1 MAYELRFDLKQTG
14 AEALASVDGLIQRL
28 ATNTKASAGELKVFE
43 FALRGSIAAGD
54 SLAQALKSIA
64 STTSG
69 GFEGVAKIAKE
80 AQNLGKEASK
90 AADETQKLGR
100 MMELAYN
107 ENHARDVKKI
117 TDALKEQA
125 DAAAKAAKAAKDGEA
140 AANRGASGLLQ
151 LASGSG
157 IVTGQLASLTR
168 GAGALSGGLG
178 GIVTPAGLATVGILA
193 IGVAAAKMSYD
204 LVAEFAAAERETSN
218 FADRIGVTLLQA
230 EKLQS
235 QARLTGISINA
246 LEQSGRLL
254 GEALENP
261 ATTGKKASDALHKL
275 GIETVG
281 LQGEFK
287 ETGPIVLELL
297 DKLSRI
303 PDQAT
308 RFALANEV
316 LGRGG
321 KAIQPLIADY
331 AELQRIAASLHVGED
346 AAGSKEL
353 LDADRAVKKLDESW
367 TLFKKSLATEIA
379 PITIRVL
386 AKLIPDG
393 HEARDDADMQGLLN
407 GNSNEPGNVAAR
419 AQGIARN
426 VKPLIDRDIQGSLD
440 QMRKLGE
447 DALKTSGAAFRA
459 SDDKTKESLDEQL
472 KTAKAAADKLRP
484 DLRGDSIDKKT
495 RATETAEYNKQTAE
509 VTRLEAAIK
518 AVADGKKEANRGD
531 EEAIAL
537 RSERARLQEGELTGL
552 DAINAKHDALIAK
565 LREEDAL
572 YRKEHPGAK
581 PNEKLTPANLAQIDQ
596 DTAIEKDKYNQGL
609 AISRAQNDRAVAGT
623 VIDQQKALD
632 KAQGA
637 GGAEID
643 LARGKSS
650 GQDEAGIEAAYQER
664 LASQRQQFEDAAR
677 QVVELRQQRDERQ
690 AIKPDTKQLEADNR
704 GITEAQIKA
713 TGAAALALYDAQK
726 QRELELIA
734 LGKKRFEDE
743 ASHARNLR
751 TVTEASTKADIEDNK
766 ASLQRRSALIAAQDG
781 KGNDLDTLRKQI
793 DLRRQIAQIDRDEK
807 QRDIEAERA
816 EQQGILKANPG
827 SEKEVDTQLAQLRA
841 QEIANQR
848 GYEREL
854 GDERIDIELKI
865 AEIREKDLEKY
876 KRDSESIF
884 DALINRQLG
893 AGHALTL
900 LLRKE
905 ALGQG
910 AKLFANA
917 TAPILKTA
925 GETLAG
931 AVPASFRPFTK
942 DTIFDPANRAVPGA
956 SDATQAATAANTGKT
971 ADWLAQ
977 IFRAMTGGSA
987 PVASPAAATAPAKLP
1002 GILAYARGGGP
1013 PVGVP
1018 SLVGEEGPELF
1029 VPTTPGTILTA
1040 ADTKRLLASGIL
1052 AFAEGGGPPVSVLP
1066 AGANA
1071 PSPAALAIA
1080 QALDDNTQATGVL
1093 TKSIGQLYSGITG
1106 NSPDSSVGSAPAPN
1120 SLAGSLAQPVAALP
1134 ALSPYTASGAG
1145 YGMPP
1150 GIIDQISGAAPLGTG
1165 ILATLSTLR
1174 AQALSPSGG
1183 GGGAVVETGTAL
1195 ASIAKL
1201 ISGAGGGV
1209 SSVVRGDAL
1218 SNILGGGSGTPG
1230 VTVDLLGGEGT
1241 GGGGFVSAPTSTAP
1255 TPGLVAPLP
1264 VSYGGLAN
1272 PLDGMSVSLPGY
1284 TPTTGQQIASGVGL
1298 AATIGAGTMG
1308 IISGLSQGGP
1318 RGDLTAA
1325 GSAAGIAGAVVGNV
1339 AKLLG
1344 AATPLLSAI
1353 PIIGSIAAVALPL
1366 IGSLFGNGPT
1376 QRANQI
1382 NQELS
1387 ANQYIAP
1394 QALNVTQS
1402 SNGNFTD
1409 FDARGNIRTSDFSA
1423 VPTVRQGF
1431 VWEQTHGLFGPPPT
1445 YYNVP
1450 GGQTSQF
1457 NPTTAA
1463 PAATIVNHNYAAGA
1477 IQAIDTQTFAEAI
1490 DKAHVAVGNA
1500 AAKNLQNMHG
1510 ALATEV
1516 QRAANG

>member
-1 MAYELRFDLKQTG
+1 MAYDIRFDVKQTG
-14 AEALASVDGLIQRL
+14 AETIDQISAKLVVMKTQVSAVGTEMTQAAKRVTDAEQQMAAAVASGHGQLAATLSGIVAKERAELETLVAKHRELKGSVDEVTSSFTRMTPAVTAANAEFAVMEGRLPTRALGRFASDVLGLGPLMQKAFPLFGLFAMGEMIVDVGSKLLKFIDKFDPLVQAEKRAEETTKSLTGEFKKLNDEIARMANASFEDRYGKTAGLAHEAAGLSVGNIGNKVMAAGLAADIARLQALKKTEISDYTTRPAGPAQGPADAMGLHLIRTDPKTGEKFYSDAPIDIDIATLKHQQAAFQEQIQVTDL
-28 ATNTKASAGELKVFE
+28 TSGHLSHDSLKAQDSATATEDSKEAAAARPGIEAANRRRELNARYAARADEAEGKENNDPYAAIQSNIQGRINEDSKPGAPLSSAAMSSAQRQAVAENTKASLKLMAENAKRLGELTTKAVAAVETDQREQGRVSGDE
-43 FALRGSIAAGD
+43 FRKGL
-54 SLAQALKSIA
+54 
-64 STTSG
+64 
-69 GFEGVAKIAKE
+69 
-80 AQNLGKEASK
+80 
-90 AADETQKLGR
+90 
-100 MMELAYN
+100 
-107 ENHARDVKKI
+107 
-117 TDALKEQA
+117 
-125 DAAAKAAKAAKDGEA
+125 AKDISEG
-140 AANRGASGLLQ
+140 
-151 LASGSG
+151 
-157 IVTGQLASLTR
+157 TK
-168 GAGALSGGLG
+168 
-178 GIVTPAGLATVGILA
+178 
-193 IGVAAAKMSYD
+193 GVAA
-204 LVAEFAAAERETSN
+204 
-218 FADRIGVTLLQA
+218 DRASEIDQASSDASGVRRQLQA
-230 EKLQS
+230 S
-235 QARLTGISINA
+235 IRANSARGGGPGGA
-246 LEQSGRLL
+246 QG
-254 GEALENP
+254 A
-261 ATTGKKASDALHKL
+261 ASDFSAQLSAAQQIFDIEDKRVKL
-275 GIETVG
+275 YDNEDEKIRDNAANKKQLAESVY
-281 LQGEFK
+281 
-287 ETGPIVLELL
+287 
-297 DKLSRI
+297 
-303 PDQAT
+303 QA
-308 RFALANEV
+308 
-316 LGRGG
+316 
-321 KAIQPLIADY
+321 Q
-331 AELQRIAASLHVGED
+331 
-346 AAGSKEL
+346 
-353 LDADRAVKKLDESW
+353 
-367 TLFKKSLATEIA
+367 
-379 PITIRVL
+379 
-386 AKLIPDG
+386 
-393 HEARDDADMQGLLN
+393 
-407 GNSNEPGNVAAR
+407 
-419 AQGIARN
+419 AQY
-426 VKPLIDRDIQGSLD
+426 
-440 QMRKLGE
+440 E
-447 DALKTSGAAFRA
+447 
-459 SDDKTKESLDEQL
+459 ESLD
-472 KTAKAAADKLRP
+472 
-484 DLRGDSIDKKT
+484 DLR
-495 RATETAEYNKQTAE
+495 
-509 VTRLEAAIK
+509 
-518 AVADGKKEANRGD
+518 
-531 EEAIAL
+531 
-537 RSERARLQEGELTGL
+537 
-552 DAINAKHDALIAK
+552 
-565 LREEDAL
+565 
-572 YRKEHPGAK
+572 
-581 PNEKLTPANLAQIDQ
+581 EKN
-596 DTAIEKDKYNQGL
+596 
-609 AISRAQNDRAVAGT
+609 
-623 VIDQQKALD
+623 
-632 KAQGA
+632 
-637 GGAEID
+637 
-643 LARGKSS
+643 
-650 GQDEAGIEAAYQER
+650 
-664 LASQRQQFEDAAR
+664 
-677 QVVELRQQRDERQ
+677 
-690 AIKPDTKQLEADNR
+690 
-704 GITEAQIKA
+704 
-713 TGAAALALYDAQK
+713 
-726 QRELELIA
+726 
-734 LGKKRFEDE
+734 
-743 ASHARNLR
+743 
-751 TVTEASTKADIEDNK
+751 
-766 ASLQRRSALIAAQDG
+766 
-781 KGNDLDTLRKQI
+781 
-793 DLRRQIAQIDRDEK
+793 
-807 QRDIEAERA
+807 
-816 EQQGILKANPG
+816 
-827 SEKEVDTQLAQLRA
+827 
-841 QEIANQR
+841 
-848 GYEREL
+848 
-854 GDERIDIELKI
+854 
-865 AEIREKDLEKY
+865 LEKY
-876 KRDSESIF
+876 HKDAVSIF
-884 DALINRQLG
+884 DALTNRQLG

>member
-1 MAYELRFDLKQTG
+1 MAYELRFDVKATG

-28 ATNTKASAGELKVFE
+28 ATNTKTSAGELKVFE

-54 SLAQALKSIA
+54 SLGQALKSIA
-64 STTSG
+64 STTTG
-69 GFEGVAKIAKE
+69 GAEGLARIAKE
-80 AQNLGKEASK
+80 AQNLGKETSK
-90 AADETQKLGR
+90 TADETQKLGR

-107 ENHARDVKKI
+107 ENKARDVKKI
-117 TDALKEQA
+117 TDALKAQA
-125 DAAAKAAKAAKDGEA
+125 DAAAKAAKAQA
-140 AANRGASGLLQ
+140 AAAKETEQAAKAAEQTANRSASGLLQ
-151 LASGSG
+151 LASSSG
-157 IVTGQLASLTR
+157 IVNGQLASLTR

-193 IGVAAAKMSYD
+193 IGAAAAKMSYD

-230 EKLQS
+230 EKLELM
-235 QARLTGISINA
+235 ARLTGISINA

-261 ATTGKKASDALHKL
+261 ATTGKKAADALHKL

-281 LQGEFK
+281 LQGELK

-346 AAGSKEL
+346 AAGSAEL
-353 LDADRAVKKLDESW
+353 LKADRAVKELSESW
-367 TLFKKSLATEIA
+367 TLFVKSLATKIA
-379 PITIRVL
+379 PITISVL
-386 AKLIPDG
+386 TKLTPDG

-426 VKPLIDRDIQGSLD
+426 VKPIIDRNLQASLD
-440 QMRKLGE
+440 QMRRLGE
-447 DALKTSGAAFRA
+447 DALKTSGADFRA
-459 SDDKTKESLDEQL
+459 KDDKTKESLDEQL
-472 KTAKAAADKLRP
+472 KAAKAAADKLRP

-518 AVADGKKEANRGD
+518 AVAEGKKEANRGD

-537 RSERARLQEGELTGL
+537 RGERARLQEGELTGL

-572 YRKEHPGAK
+572 YKKEHPGAK

-609 AISRAQNDRAVAGT
+609 AISRAQNDRAVAGS
-623 VIDQQKALD
+623 VIDQQRALD

-637 GGAEID
+637 GATEID
-643 LARGKSS
+643 LARGKNS
-650 GQDEAGIEAAYQER
+650 GQDEAGIEAAYQDR
-664 LASQRQQFEDAAR
+664 LAAQRQQFEDAAR
-677 QVVELRQQRDERQ
+677 QVVELRRQRDEKQ
-690 AIKPDTKQLEADNR
+690 AVKPDTKQLEADNR
-704 GITEAQIKA
+704 GITEAEIRA

-743 ASHARNLR
+743 ASHARDLR
-751 TVTEASTKADIEDNK
+751 TVTEASTKADVEDNK
-766 ASLQRRSALIAAQDG
+766 ASLQRRSALIAVQGG
-781 KGNDLDTLRKQI
+781 KGNELDTLYKQI
-793 DLRRQIAQIDRDEK
+793 DLRRQVAQIDRDEK
-807 QRDIEAERA
+807 QRDIDAQRT

-827 SEKEVDTQLAQLRA
+827 SQKEVETQLAQLRA

-884 DALINRQLG
+884 DALTNRQVG
-893 AGHALTL
+893 AGRALGL
-900 LLRKE
+900 LLKKD
-905 ALGQG
+905 ALNEGG
-910 AKLFANA
+910 ALFSNA
-917 TAPILKTA
+917 TAPILKTV
-925 GETLAG
+925 GEGIAS
-931 AVPASFRPFTK
+931 AVPASWGRFTQK
-942 DTIFDPANRAVPGA
+942 TLLDPANKAIPSAAQTAAAANKAVPDAAQASIVANTTDTVTWLKQIYKAVSGDTSA
-956 SDATQAATAANTGKT
+956 SDPNSADPASAISTAAANPM
-971 ADWLAQ
+971 
-977 IFRAMTGGSA
+977 INPMVAMSA
-987 PVASPAAATAPAKLP
+987 MATS
-1002 GILAYARGGGP
+1002 
-1013 PVGVP
+1013 
-1018 SLVGEEGPELF
+1018 SL
-1029 VPTTPGTILTA
+1029 
-1040 ADTKRLLASGIL
+1040 
-1052 AFAEGGGPPVSVLP
+1052 
-1066 AGANA
+1066 
-1071 PSPAALAIA
+1071 PAALTSGPLAVFAKALSGAGAPLANPTADMSAMAVASLPAALNGGPADANSSDPASA
-1080 QALDDNTQATGVL
+1080 QAMAAANPL
-1093 TKSIGQLYSGITG
+1093 TNPLAAITAMTSLPAALNSGPLGMIAKAL
-1106 NSPDSSVGSAPAPN
+1106 SSVG
-1120 SLAGSLAQPVAALP
+1120 GGIGG
-1134 ALSPYTASGAG
+1134 ALSGSA
-1145 YGMPP
+1145 
-1150 GIIDQISGAAPLGTG
+1150 
-1165 ILATLSTLR
+1165 LSTM
-1174 AQALSPSGG
+1174 
-1183 GGGAVVETGTAL
+1183 
-1195 ASIAKL
+1195 
-1201 ISGAGGGV
+1201 
-1209 SSVVRGDAL
+1209 
-1218 SNILGGGSGTPG
+1218 LGYGTPG
-1230 VTVDLLGGEGT
+1230 VNGQPGT
-1241 GGGGFVSAPTSTAP
+1241 A
-1255 TPGLVAPLP
+1255 
-1264 VSYGGLAN
+1264 
-1272 PLDGMSVSLPGY
+1272 
-1284 TPTTGQQIASGVGL
+1284 PTTGQQIGAGVGL
-1298 AATIGAGTMG
+1298 AATLAAGAFGVMAGIHQGGAGG
-1308 IISGLSQGGP
+1308 A
-1318 RGDLTAA
+1318 LTAA
-1325 GSAAGIAGAVVGNV
+1325 GSAAGVVGAVVKNISSLMTTV
-1339 AKLLG
+1339 S
-1344 AATPLLSAI
+1344 PLLNAI
-1353 PIIGSIAAVALPL
+1353 PVVGSIAAIALPL
-1366 IGSLFGNGPT
+1366 IGSFLSQGPV

-1450 GGQTSQF
+1450 GTQTGQF
-1457 NPTTAA
+1457 NPTT
-1463 PAATIVNHNYAAGA
+1463 PVVQHIYQAGA
-1477 IQAIDTQTFAEAI
+1477 IQTMDSASFGEFA
-1490 DKAHVAVGNA
+1490 DRNHVAIGNS
-1500 AAKNLQNMHG
+1500 AAKNLQQMHG
-1510 ALATEV
+1510 SLATEV
-1516 QRAANG
+1516 GRVAGV